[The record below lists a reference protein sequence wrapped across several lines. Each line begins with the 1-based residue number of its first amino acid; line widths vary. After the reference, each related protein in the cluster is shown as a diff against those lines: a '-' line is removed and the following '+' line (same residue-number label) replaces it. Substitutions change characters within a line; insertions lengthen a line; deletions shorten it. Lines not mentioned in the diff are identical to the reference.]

1 MKTRFY
7 QAEVTDVSRIMDL
20 CENFSEDMQSLNYP
34 PVDKPTLEKF
44 LMKWLGMGKIIL
56 AENIEDKQ
64 LVGMLLF
71 YKTRYYWATEEV
83 TVIHVMYVKPEHR
96 GYGIFKQLL
105 EMVKQVS
112 KDTTITW
119 STTTKINED
128 KLFEK
133 VGFEKMGN
141 TWRLK

>member
-1 MKTRFY
+1 MRTRFF
-7 QAEVTDVSRIMDL
+7 QAEITDISRVMEL
-20 CENFSEDMQSLNYP
+20 CENFSQDMQSLNYP
-34 PVDKPTLEKF
+34 AVDKPTLENF
-44 LMKWLGMGKIIL
+44 LIKWLGMGKIIL
-56 AENIEDKQ
+56 AENLEDKQ

-71 YKTRYYWATEEV
+71 YKTRYYWSVEKV
-83 TVIHVMYVKPEHR
+83 TVIHVMYVKPENR
-96 GYGIFKQLL
+96 GYKMFKQLL

-112 KDTTITW
+112 KNTTITW

-141 TWRLK
+141 NWRLN